1 MESLEVIN
9 AAAFAAVAGIN
20 FLRFR
25 SGDDFD
31 AFVAGCISFSIE
43 SSELKPWSLLLLFEL
58 LTFDE
63 LPAEWLFFCVGWFLW
78 STWRVKKKN

>member
-9 AAAFAAVAGIN
+9 AAAFDVVAGIN
-20 FLRFR
+20 FLQFR
-25 SGDDFD
+25 SGDDFN
-31 AFVAGCISFSIE
+31 ALVAGCISFSIE

-63 LPAEWLFFCVGWFLW
+63 LPAEWLLFLSVGFVINMA
-78 STWRVKKKN
+78 RKKKN